1 MMTQNDLAK
10 RMGVDVNVIKDWE
23 KNNTMIS
30 LKDVRRRLTKY
41 LDATSDQLL
50 LGCTKPPIDLSGLT
64 EDQIEEIFSLFITIL
79 KKLNRHHRKINMK
92 TNRFTVRDFGSKVY
106 YIRVRLL
113 GISQEELSYKL
124 NISRTS
130 VQSYE
135 RSSEVDSV
143 NRIISLSKLSKVSTD
158 YLIFNDCSLQLSSY
172 ELDNE
177 RYSILKQ
184 LVAVLCKIQ
193 YDPQSMTTLTFLVE
207 FLLQ

>member
-1 MMTQNDLAK
+1 MVINNGIKEAREKKMMTQNDLAK

-23 KNNTMIS
+23 ENNTMIS
-30 LKDVRRRLTKY
+30 LKDLRRLTKY

-50 LGCTKPPIDLSGLT
+50 LGCTKPPIDLAGLT
-64 EDQIEEIFSLFITIL
+64 EDQIEEIFSLFITNL

-92 TNRFTVRDFGSKVY
+92 TNRSTVRDFGSKVY

-135 RSSEVDSV
+135 RSSEVDLV

-158 YLIFNDCSLQLSSY
+158 YLIFNDCPLQLSSY

-184 LVAVLCKIQ
+184 LVQFYVKYNTIHN
-193 YDPQSMTTLTFLVE
+193 
-207 FLLQ
+207 

>member
-1 MMTQNDLAK
+1 MVINNGIKEAREKKMMTQNDLAK

-23 KNNTMIS
+23 ENNTMIS
-30 LKDVRRRLTKY
+30 LKDVRRLTKY

-64 EDQIEEIFSLFITIL
+64 EDQIEEIFSLFITNL

-92 TNRFTVRDFGSKVY
+92 TNRSTVRDFGSKVY

-113 GISQEELSYKL
+113 GISQEELSYIL

-172 ELDNE
+172 VLDNE

-184 LVAVLCKIQ
+184 LMQFYVKYNTIHN
-193 YDPQSMTTLTFLVE
+193 
-207 FLLQ
+207 

>member
-1 MMTQNDLAK
+1 MVINNGIKEAREKKMMTQNDLAK

-23 KNNTMIS
+23 ENNTMIS
-30 LKDVRRRLTKY
+30 LKDVRRLTKY

-64 EDQIEEIFSLFITIL
+64 EDQIEEIFSLFITNL

-92 TNRFTVRDFGSKVY
+92 TNKSTVRDFGSKVY

-113 GISQEELSYKL
+113 GISQEELSYIL

-172 ELDNE
+172 VLDNE

-184 LVAVLCKIQ
+184 LMQFYVKYNTIHN
-193 YDPQSMTTLTFLVE
+193 
-207 FLLQ
+207 

>member
-1 MMTQNDLAK
+1 MVINNGIKEAREKKMMTQNDLAK

-23 KNNTMIS
+23 ENNTMIS
-30 LKDVRRRLTKY
+30 LKDVRRLTKY
-41 LDATSDQLL
+41 LDATSDHLL

-64 EDQIEEIFSLFITIL
+64 EDQIEEIFSLFITNL

-92 TNRFTVRDFGSKVY
+92 TNRSTVRDFGSKVY

-158 YLIFNDCSLQLSSY
+158 YLIFNDCPLQLSSY

-184 LVAVLCKIQ
+184 LVQFYVKYNTIHN
-193 YDPQSMTTLTFLVE
+193 
-207 FLLQ
+207 

>member
-1 MMTQNDLAK
+1 MVINNGIKEAREKKMMTQNDLAK

-23 KNNTMIS
+23 ENNTMIS
-30 LKDVRRRLTKY
+30 LKDVRRLTKY

-50 LGCTKPPIDLSGLT
+50 LGCTNPPIDLSGLT
-64 EDQIEEIFSLFITIL
+64 EDQIEEIFSLFITNL

-92 TNRFTVRDFGSKVY
+92 TNRSTVRDFGSKVY

-158 YLIFNDCSLQLSSY
+158 YLIFNDCPLQLSSY

-184 LVAVLCKIQ
+184 LVQFYVKYNTIHN
-193 YDPQSMTTLTFLVE
+193 
-207 FLLQ
+207 